1 MGYGKWTADAFASY
15 STSVGRTYDLSTRS
29 VSGSYSAQEMFTA
42 YRLADELDPKD
53 KIRECRNS
61 EDHPNT
67 KPVIL
72 ALDVTGSMGNASVE
86 VAKRLNNIMED
97 LYKNVDDV
105 EFMMMGIGDLDYDNA
120 PIQASQFESDIRIAS
135 QLDKLYFEGGG
146 GGNGFESYT
155 AAWYFGLYHTDLDC
169 LKDGR
174 KGTIIT
180 LGDEPLN
187 PYLPI
192 KELERVL
199 GSSVRQRETD
209 TKKLYELASKK
220 FNIYHICIKDNAS
233 SYRYY
238 EDDIFDEKSSCSWVN
253 VLGRENVIVST
264 IEALSQNISMLVRKS
279 NSGITTISEVYSIF
293 ADNDNKTVEYN
304 FNSNW
309 DSDFSNS
316 NSEGISW

>member
-15 STSVGRTYDLSTRS
+15 STSIGRTYDLSARS
-29 VSGSYSAQEMFTA
+29 VSGNYSAQEMFTSR
-42 YRLADELDPKD
+42 RLADELDPKD

-61 EDHPNT
+61 EDHPRT

-105 EFMMMGIGDLDYDNA
+105 EFMMMGIGDLDYDAA

-187 PYLPI
+187 PYLPTD
-192 KELERVL
+192 KLERVL
-199 GSSVRQRETD
+199 GNSVRQRETE
-209 TKKLYELASKK
+209 TKRLYELASKR
-220 FNIYHICIKDNAS
+220 FNIYHICIKDHAS

-238 EDDIFDEKSSCSWVN
+238 EDEIFDDKSSCSWVN

-264 IEALSQNISMLVRKS
+264 IEALPQNISMLVRKS
-279 NSGITTISEVYSIF
+279 NSGIIVEPEIDSILADDDNNTVVDN
-293 ADNDNKTVEYN
+293 ADN
-304 FNSNW
+304 
-309 DSDFSNS
+309 
-316 NSEGISW
+316 EGISW

>member
-29 VSGSYSAQEMFTA
+29 VSGNYSAQEMFTSWH
-42 YRLADELDPKD
+42 LADELDPKD

-61 EDHPNT
+61 EDHPHT

-97 LYKNVDDV
+97 LYKSVDDV
-105 EFMMMGIGDLDYDNA
+105 EFMMMGIGDLDYDAA

-187 PYLPI
+187 PYLPTD
-192 KELERVL
+192 KLERVL
-199 GSSVRQRETD
+199 GSSVRQRETE
-209 TKKLYELASKK
+209 TNRLYELASNK
-220 FNIYHICIKDNAS
+220 FNIYHICIKDHAS

-238 EDDIFDEKSSCSWVN
+238 EDEIFDDKSSCSWVN

-264 IEALSQNISMLVRKS
+264 IEALPQNISMLVRKS
-279 NSGITTISEVYSIF
+279 NSGITCIPDVYSIF
-293 ADNDNKTVEYN
+293 ADDDNSGVVD
-304 FNSNW
+304 NS
-309 DSDFSNS
+309 DY
-316 NSEGISW
+316 EGISW

>member
-15 STSVGRTYDLSTRS
+15 STSVGRTYDLATRS
-29 VSGSYSAQEMFTA
+29 VSGNYSAQEMFTS
-42 YRLADELDPKD
+42 RKLADELNPKD

-61 EDHPNT
+61 EDHPHS

-72 ALDVTGSMGNASVE
+72 ALDVTGSMGDASVR
-86 VAKRLNNIMED
+86 VAKSLNNIMED
-97 LYKNVDDV
+97 LYNNIDDV
-105 EFMMMGIGDLDYDNA
+105 EFMMMGIGDLDYDYA

-146 GGNGFESYT
+146 GGNAFESYT

-180 LGDEPLN
+180 IGDEPLN
-187 PYLPI
+187 PYLPGDI
-192 KELERVL
+192 LVRKL
-199 GSSVRQRETD
+199 GGSVKQNETT

-220 FNIYHICIKDNAS
+220 FNIYHICIKDNAT

-238 EDDIFDEKSSCSWVN
+238 EDRIFDSNNPNSWVS
-253 VLGRENVIVST
+253 VLGRDNIEVST
-264 IEALSQNISMLVRKS
+264 IETLPQTISKLVRKS
-279 NSGITTISEVYSIF
+279 NSGITIVPDIDSIF
-293 ADNDNKTVEYN
+293 ANDNN
-304 FNSNW
+304 NSVVNN
-309 DSDFSNS
+309 SDD
-316 NSEGISW
+316 EGISW

>member
-15 STSVGRTYDLSTRS
+15 STSVGRTYDLSARS
-29 VSGSYSAQEMFTA
+29 VSGNYSAQEMFTSR
-42 YRLADELDPKD
+42 RLADELDPKD

-61 EDHPNT
+61 ADHPCT

-105 EFMMMGIGDLDYDNA
+105 EFMMMGIGDLDYDAA

-187 PYLPI
+187 PYLPTN
-192 KELERVL
+192 KLERVL
-199 GSSVRQRETD
+199 GNSVRQRETE
-209 TKKLYELASKK
+209 TNRLYELASKK
-220 FNIYHICIKDNAS
+220 FNIYHICINDKAS

-238 EDDIFDEKSSCSWVN
+238 EDEIFDDKSSCSWVN

-264 IEALSQNISMLVRKS
+264 IEALPQNISMLVRKS
-279 NSGITTISEVYSIF
+279 NSGIIVEPEIDSILAYNDNNTVVDN
-293 ADNDNKTVEYN
+293 ADN
-304 FNSNW
+304 
-309 DSDFSNS
+309 
-316 NSEGISW
+316 EGVSW

>member
-29 VSGSYSAQEMFTA
+29 VSGNYSAQEMFTSWH
-42 YRLADELDPKD
+42 LADELDPKD

-61 EDHPNT
+61 EDHPHT

-105 EFMMMGIGDLDYDNA
+105 EFMMMGIGDLDYDAA

-146 GGNGFESYT
+146 GGNSFESYT
-155 AAWYFGLYHTDLDC
+155 VAWYFGLYHTDLDC
-169 LKDGR
+169 LEDGR

-192 KELERVL
+192 DKLKRVL
-199 GSSVRQRETD
+199 GDSVRQRETE
-209 TKKLYELASKK
+209 TKRLYELASKK
-220 FNIYHICIKDNAS
+220 FNIYHICINDNAS

-238 EDDIFDEKSSCSWVN
+238 ENEIFDDTSSCSWVN

-264 IEALSQNISMLVRKS
+264 IESLSQNISTLVRKS
-279 NSGITTISEVYSIF
+279 NSGIIVESKIDSILENYDDNTIVNNE
-293 ADNDNKTVEYN
+293 DN
-304 FNSNW
+304 
-309 DSDFSNS
+309 
-316 NSEGISW
+316 EGISW

>member
-29 VSGSYSAQEMFTA
+29 VSGNYSAQEMFTSWH
-42 YRLADELDPKD
+42 LADELDPKD

-61 EDHPNT
+61 ADHPCT

-105 EFMMMGIGDLDYDNA
+105 EFMMMGIGDLDYDAA

-187 PYLPI
+187 PYLPTD
-192 KELERVL
+192 KLERVL
-199 GSSVRQRETD
+199 GNSVRQRETE
-209 TKKLYELASKK
+209 TKRLYELASKK
-220 FNIYHICIKDNAS
+220 FNIYHICINDNAS

-238 EDDIFDEKSSCSWVN
+238 EDEIFDDKSSCSWVN

-264 IEALSQNISMLVRKS
+264 IEALPQNISMLVRKS
-279 NSGITTISEVYSIF
+279 NSGIIVEPEIDSIL
-293 ADNDNKTVEYN
+293 ANDDNNTVVDNT
-304 FNSNW
+304 
-309 DSDFSNS
+309 DD
-316 NSEGISW
+316 EGISW

>member
-29 VSGSYSAQEMFTA
+29 VSGNYSAQEMFTSWH
-42 YRLADELDPKD
+42 LADELDPKD

-61 EDHPNT
+61 EDHPHT

-72 ALDVTGSMGNASVE
+72 ALDVTGSMGDASVR
-86 VAKRLNNIMED
+86 VAQSLNNIMED

-105 EFMMMGIGDLDYDNA
+105 EFMMMGIGDLDYDDA

-146 GGNGFESYT
+146 GGNAFESYT

-187 PYLPI
+187 PYLPEDI
-192 KELERVL
+192 LVRTL
-199 GSSVRQRETD
+199 GGAVKQNETN
-209 TKKLYELASKK
+209 TKRLYELAAKK
-220 FNIYHICIKDNAS
+220 FNIYHICIEDNAT

-238 EDDIFDEKSSCSWVN
+238 ENRIFDSNNSNSWLS
-253 VLGRENVIVST
+253 VLGGDNICVST
-264 IEALSQNISMLVRKS
+264 IEALPQTISTLVQRS
-279 NSGITTISEVYSIF
+279 NSGITCIPDVYSIF
-293 ADNDNKTVEYN
+293 ADDDNSGVVD
-304 FNSNW
+304 NS
-309 DSDFSNS
+309 DY
-316 NSEGISW
+316 EGISW

>member
-42 YRLADELDPKD
+42 YHLADELDPKD

-105 EFMMMGIGDLDYDNA
+105 EFMMMGIGDLDYDCA

-187 PYLPI
+187 PYLPT
-192 KELERVL
+192 KYLERVL
-199 GSSVRQRETD
+199 GNSVRQRETE
-209 TKKLYELASKK
+209 TKRLYELAAKK
-220 FNIYHICIKDNAS
+220 FNIYHICIKDDAS

-264 IEALSQNISMLVRKS
+264 IEALPQNISMLVRKS
-279 NSGITTISEVYSIF
+279 NSGLTIMSEVDSIL
-293 ADNDNKTVEYN
+293 ADNDNETVVNN

-309 DSDFSNS
+309 DSNFSNS

>member
-15 STSVGRTYDLSTRS
+15 STSVGRTYDYATRS
-29 VSGSYSAQEMFTA
+29 VLGNYSAQEMFTSR
-42 YRLADELDPKD
+42 RLADELDPKD

-61 EDHPNT
+61 EDHPNS

-72 ALDVTGSMGNASVE
+72 ALDVTGSMGDASVR
-86 VAKRLNNIMED
+86 VAKSLNNIMED
-97 LYKNVDDV
+97 LYKNVEDV
-105 EFMMMGIGDLDYDNA
+105 EFMMMGIGDLDYDAA

-146 GGNGFESYT
+146 GGNSFESYT

-187 PYLPI
+187 PYLPGDI
-192 KELERVL
+192 LVRKL
-199 GSSVRQRETD
+199 GGAVKQNETN
-209 TKKLYELASKK
+209 TKRLYELAAKK
-220 FNIYHICIKDNAS
+220 FNIYHICIEDNATM
-233 SYRYY
+233 YRYY
-238 EDDIFDEKSSCSWVN
+238 EHEIFDDQSSCSWVN

-264 IEALSQNISMLVRKS
+264 IEALPQNISKLVRKS
-279 NSGITTISEVYSIF
+279 NSGIIVEPEVYSIF
-293 ADNDNKTVEYN
+293 ADDDNNTVVDN
-304 FNSNW
+304 ADN
-309 DSDFSNS
+309 
-316 NSEGISW
+316 EGISW

>member
-29 VSGSYSAQEMFTA
+29 VSGNYSAQEMFTS
-42 YRLADELDPKD
+42 RKLADELNPKD

-61 EDHPNT
+61 EDHPCT

-72 ALDVTGSMGNASVE
+72 ALDVTGSMGDASVR
-86 VAKRLNNIMED
+86 VAKSLNNIMED
-97 LYKNVDDV
+97 LYKNVEDV
-105 EFMMMGIGDLDYDNA
+105 EFMMMGIGDLDYDSA

-146 GGNGFESYT
+146 GGNSFESYT

-187 PYLPI
+187 PYLPGDI
-192 KELERVL
+192 LVRKL
-199 GSSVRQRETD
+199 GGAVKQNETN
-209 TKKLYELASKK
+209 TKRLYELAAKK
-220 FNIYHICIKDNAS
+220 FNIYHICIKDNAT

-238 EDDIFDEKSSCSWVN
+238 ENEIFDDQSNCSWVN

-264 IEALSQNISMLVRKS
+264 IEALPQNISKLVQKS
-279 NSGITTISEVYSIF
+279 NSGIIVEPKIDSILVDD
-293 ADNDNKTVEYN
+293 DNDTIVNNVDN
-304 FNSNW
+304 
-309 DSDFSNS
+309 
-316 NSEGISW
+316 EGISW

>member
-15 STSVGRTYDLSTRS
+15 STSVGRTYDLSARS
-29 VSGSYSAQEMFTA
+29 VSGDYSAQEMFTSR
-42 YRLADELDPKD
+42 RLADELDPKN

-61 EDHPNT
+61 EDHPRT

-97 LYKNVDDV
+97 LYKSVDDV
-105 EFMMMGIGDLDYDNA
+105 EFMMMGIGDLDYDAA

-155 AAWYFGLYHTDLDC
+155 AAWYFGFYHTDLDC

-187 PYLPI
+187 PYLPTD
-192 KELERVL
+192 KLERVL
-199 GSSVRQRETD
+199 GNSVRQRETE
-209 TKKLYELASKK
+209 TKRLYELASKR

-238 EDDIFDEKSSCSWVN
+238 EDEIFDDKSSCSWVN

-264 IEALSQNISMLVRKS
+264 IEALPQNISMLVRKS
-279 NSGITTISEVYSIF
+279 NSGIIVESEIDSILADDDNNTVVDN
-293 ADNDNKTVEYN
+293 ADN
-304 FNSNW
+304 
-309 DSDFSNS
+309 
-316 NSEGISW
+316 EGISW

>member
-15 STSVGRTYDLSTRS
+15 STSVGRTYDLSARS
-29 VSGSYSAQEMFTA
+29 VSGNYSAQEMFTSR
-42 YRLADELDPKD
+42 RLANELDPKD

-61 EDHPNT
+61 EDHPCT

-97 LYKNVDDV
+97 LYKSVDDV
-105 EFMMMGIGDLDYDNA
+105 EFMMMGIGDLDYDDA

-146 GGNGFESYT
+146 GGNSFESYT

-187 PYLPI
+187 PYLPTN
-192 KELERVL
+192 KLERVL
-199 GSSVRQRETD
+199 GDSVRQRETE
-209 TKKLYELASKK
+209 TKRLYELASNK

-238 EDDIFDEKSSCSWVN
+238 ENEIFDDKSSYSWVN

-264 IEALSQNISMLVRKS
+264 IESLSQNISILVRKS
-279 NSGITTISEVYSIF
+279 NSGIIVEPKIDSILANDDYNTIVNNV
-293 ADNDNKTVEYN
+293 DN
-304 FNSNW
+304 
-309 DSDFSNS
+309 
-316 NSEGISW
+316 EGISW

>member
-29 VSGSYSAQEMFTA
+29 VSGSYSAQEMFTSWH
-42 YRLADELDPKD
+42 LADELDPKG

-61 EDHPNT
+61 ADHPHT

-105 EFMMMGIGDLDYDNA
+105 EFMMMGIGDLDYDAA

-146 GGNGFESYT
+146 GGNSFESYT

-187 PYLPI
+187 PYLPGDI
-192 KELERVL
+192 LVRKL
-199 GSSVRQRETD
+199 GGAVKQNETN
-209 TKKLYELASKK
+209 TKSLYELAAKK
-220 FNIYHICIKDNAS
+220 FNIYHICIEDNAT

-238 EDDIFDEKSSCSWVN
+238 KDRIFDSTNPNSWLS
-253 VLGRENVIVST
+253 VLGGDNICVST
-264 IEALSQNISMLVRKS
+264 IEALPQTISKLVQRS
-279 NSGITTISEVYSIF
+279 NSGITVIPEVYSIF
-293 ADNDNKTVEYN
+293 ADDDNSSVMD
-304 FNSNW
+304 NS
-309 DSDFSNS
+309 DY
-316 NSEGISW
+316 EGISW

>member
-29 VSGSYSAQEMFTA
+29 VSGNYSAQEMFTSWH
-42 YRLADELDPKD
+42 LADELDPKD

-61 EDHPNT
+61 ADHPHT

-105 EFMMMGIGDLDYDNA
+105 EFMMMGIGDLDYDAA

-187 PYLPI
+187 PYLPTN
-192 KELERVL
+192 KLERVL
-199 GSSVRQRETD
+199 GDSVRQRETE
-209 TKKLYELASKK
+209 TNRLYELASKK

-238 EDDIFDEKSSCSWVN
+238 ENEIFDDQSSCSWVN

-264 IEALSQNISMLVRKS
+264 IEALPQNISMLVRKS
-279 NSGITTISEVYSIF
+279 NSGIIVEPEIDSILADDDNNTVVDN
-293 ADNDNKTVEYN
+293 ADN
-304 FNSNW
+304 
-309 DSDFSNS
+309 
-316 NSEGISW
+316 EGISW

>member
-15 STSVGRTYDLSTRS
+15 STSVGRTYDLSARS
-29 VSGSYSAQEMFTA
+29 VSGNYSAQEMFTSR
-42 YRLADELDPKD
+42 RLADELDPKD

-61 EDHPNT
+61 EDHPHT

-97 LYKNVDDV
+97 LYKSVDDV
-105 EFMMMGIGDLDYDNA
+105 EFMMMGIGDLDYDDA

-146 GGNGFESYT
+146 GGNAFESYT

-187 PYLPI
+187 PYLPTN
-192 KELERVL
+192 KLERVL
-199 GSSVRQRETD
+199 GDSVRQRETE
-209 TKKLYELASKK
+209 TNRLYELASNK

-238 EDDIFDEKSSCSWVN
+238 ENEIFDDTSSYSWVN

-264 IEALSQNISMLVRKS
+264 IEALPQNISTLVRKS
-279 NSGITTISEVYSIF
+279 NSGITIVPDIDSIF
-293 ADNDNKTVEYN
+293 ANDNN
-304 FNSNW
+304 NSVVNS
-309 DSDFSNS
+309 SDN
-316 NSEGISW
+316 EGISW